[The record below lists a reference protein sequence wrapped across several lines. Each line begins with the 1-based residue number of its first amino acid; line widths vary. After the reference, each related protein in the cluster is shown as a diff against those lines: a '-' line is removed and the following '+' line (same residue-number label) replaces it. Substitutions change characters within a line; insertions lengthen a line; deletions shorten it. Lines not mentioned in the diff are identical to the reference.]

1 MISQLGGSRPN
12 TYDAISR
19 HPAVRNLAWKDV
31 RSMFSAP
38 AEVVEEPNG
47 RLKIS
52 VFAGTARSPRRGTR
66 E

>member
-1 MISQLGGSRPN
+1 MMSQLSDLRPN

-19 HPAVRNLAWKDV
+19 HPAVRNQAWRDV
-31 RSMFSAP
+31 RSMLCAP